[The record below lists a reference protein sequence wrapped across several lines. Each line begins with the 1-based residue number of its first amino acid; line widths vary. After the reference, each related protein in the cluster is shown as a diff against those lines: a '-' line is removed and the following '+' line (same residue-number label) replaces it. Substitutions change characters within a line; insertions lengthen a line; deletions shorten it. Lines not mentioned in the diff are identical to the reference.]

1 VDEFNKTPSHRL
13 FALLLSSRAGG
24 VGLNLVGAS
33 RLVLFDAD
41 WNPATDLQAMARVHR
56 PGQTRHTFIY
66 RLLCAGGLDE
76 KIWQRQVVK
85 LELAER
91 IVDSRDSATSFT
103 LEELRDLFTLDT
115 EKEVGTH
122 RTIGCTCGGKEKEIG
137 VAAPSGRNDAEILDL
152 PVDDEDDRIAS
163 KSSNEPEDTGVAI
176 STLSALSH
184 SFAEEEDDD
193 DDDLPLDPTTRRRRK
208 VTIPT
213 TTMVKASSYDWR
225 AVESQI
231 AATAAQQRKAN
242 MAGKMQSLLSYSHL
256 DVSPLRNGGT
266 DVFGGQTSL
275 AFAVERRIEDGILA
289 GVLKDRGQKVAW
301 VFKRG
306 NAETGEWLREQ
317 RKLEALREEKVREEA
332 ENGDGGRRSRARRR
346 VVEEDDEDYYLE

>member
-1 VDEFNKTPSHRL
+1 
-13 FALLLSSRAGG
+13 
-24 VGLNLVGAS
+24 
-33 RLVLFDAD
+33 
-41 WNPATDLQAMARVHR
+41 
-56 PGQTRHTFIY
+56 
-66 RLLCAGGLDE
+66 LCAGGLDE

-152 PVDDEDDRIAS
+152 PLNDEGDRIAS
-163 KSSNEPEDTGVAI
+163 KSSNEPEDSGVAI
-176 STLSALSH
+176 STPSTLPHA
-184 SFAEEEDDD
+184 FEEQEDD

-231 AATAAQQRKAN
+231 SATAAEQRKAN
-242 MAGKMQSLLSYSHL
+242 MAGKMQSLLSYSHI

-275 AFAVERRIEDGILA
+275 ARAVERRIEDGILA

-317 RKLEALREEKVREEA
+317 QKVKALREEKEREEM
-332 ENGDGGRRSRARRR
+332 ENGDGGRQGRARTR
-346 VVEEDDEDYYLE
+346 VMEEDDEDYYLE